1 MKGKYLANDSLNP
14 DSSAF
19 FFLQI
24 HIYPYPMKLV
34 LAKRSN
40 RLQAFDALGAGASE
54 LPSCLWNVSLWKGSC
69 PERSESVRIPQFSQF
84 FRLVQRNDG
93 GELRHWLLDPPN
105 SFAEWPFLSRTNV
118 AQTRFPTSQT
128 VRTIAYYGQVA
139 STKRTKLPT
148 KDLLKAQSFCR
159 YASHASRWQ
168 YKPWQDL
175 KKARPCKRSY
185 SLQESECC
193 LPLSCL
199 SFGKDLSNGFR
210 WKNLWLK
217 SVERMVLS
225 PCLKISCKLPH
236 HPFLEVWV
244 KIILPSNPVT
254 VWKHGWNPIWRMPSK
269 NYLLYF
275 QSGWCHYHSWY
286 GSCGFD
292 TYLFEQRRSCACEKW
307 SWQCGPDRHIA
318 AAQHLQQL
326 WILKSLIV
334 CKFWPITNAKSLLSI
349 LGWISLA
356 SWLNSSALFI
366 TFLMASSNTWHI
378 WHCVPLDSGDMTW
391 PAIDRHGPWPRGH
404 TSRAAS
410 AVVSRSARSQS
421 SRCWTKKGRNLQWS
435 QCIRHSTPMA
445 PMGPGLDGLDGL
457 DPHSRAPMELW
468 WPSRARRP
476 VLLGPMRINN
486 FEVE

>member
-1 MKGKYLANDSLNP
+1 
-14 DSSAF
+14 
-19 FFLQI
+19 
-24 HIYPYPMKLV
+24 MKLV

-275 QSGWCHYHSWY
+275 QSGWFHYHSWY

-476 VLLGPMRINN
+476 VQRGLDQC
-486 FEVE
+486 ETTSK